1 MAITTPRF
9 VPVAGAKV
17 SKGAKKMWDFYNH
30 TPDAPIHQQ
39 EFWLMQ
45 DTLDRWTR
53 EGHINSDTDL
63 DALFGFDDAG
73 EYKLNCLGWCE
84 AAFFPKFPEIVLED
98 RGAHELVQDTAGRSV
113 LYFKGKRQGFMPEY
127 VDHPVKTIADF
138 EEKIA
143 FRMDASNEDREKY
156 IADVIAKAK
165 AAQMQGWPLCHNMI
179 GGYMYLRSLLGPE
192 GALYLFYDDPELI
205 HRCMRQ
211 WLELADKV
219 SARLQEELEFD
230 HVYLAEDICYKGG
243 ALISP
248 SMMRDFLFP
257 YYRELLEGIRAR
269 QKKPFLIQIDTDGD
283 CRNVIPLYQE
293 IGMEYM
299 SPFEVASGC
308 DVVAIAKQYP
318 DLLMRGGFDKRILS
332 TTTDAIDA
340 EIDRIMPFMKKR
352 GGFIPSVDHGTP
364 AEVSFENYMHFRK
377 RMLEF
382 AE

>member
-1 MAITTPRF
+1 MAVNSPCF
-9 VPVAGAKV
+9 VPVAGAQL

-30 TPDAPIHQQ
+30 VPDAPIHQQ

-53 EGHINSDTDL
+53 EGHICQDTDL
-63 DALFGFDDAG
+63 DTLFGFDDAG

-84 AAFFPKFPEIVLED
+84 AAFFPSFPEIILED
-98 RGAHELVQDTAGRSV
+98 RGDHELVQDIAGRSV

-138 EEKIA
+138 DEKIA
-143 FRMDASNEDREKY
+143 FRLDAKNEEREKY
-156 IADVIAKAK
+156 IADAIAKAK
-165 AAQMQGWPLCHNMI
+165 DAQMKGWPICHNMI

-192 GALYLFYDDPELI
+192 GALYLFYDDPALI
-205 HRCMRQ
+205 RHCMEK
-211 WLELADKV
+211 WLELSDQV
-219 SARLQEELEFD
+219 SARIQQELEFD
-230 HVYLAEDICYKGG
+230 QVYLAEDICYKGG

-248 SMMRDFLFP
+248 SMMREFLFP
-257 YYRELLEGIRAR
+257 YYRGLLEEIRAR

-293 IGMEYM
+293 IGMQYM

-318 DLLMRGGFDKRILS
+318 DLLLRGGFDKRILS

-364 AEVSFENYMHFRK
+364 SEVSFENYMHFRK

-382 AE
+382 A